1 MMSLFK
7 DFYVK
12 VGRSPLYWVPL
23 LVFSI
28 VGYSFSIYNR
38 TIHWDDFLKDVYNEI
53 MLSNR
58 WGMVLWG
65 KLTGVMDLVP
75 FVDRF
80 LTLAFLVI
88 ASVLISI
95 LFYYLNQKK
104 GEILSYTVL
113 SSMMLT
119 YPLINEI
126 YEFTGADLQFTGNL
140 ALMILAFIYLT
151 LNIEKPTSRT
161 MAVACLLM
169 ILPASSYEVALFSY
183 LTLLCAVI
191 LYKYN
196 ILSCTKISM
205 KRWLWENV
213 YYLLP
218 LVAAVII
225 RFIVAFLLREIY
237 DLPFYAGGSTGISY
251 ENTTIT
257 YILGSNG
264 YRYIFAGL
272 VYFPI
277 TVFVIALV
285 VFAIY
290 LIYLYIVERKIQ
302 VIGLGMLL
310 VISLFSLSI
319 IQGCCMQYR
328 TAQSLTVFVAFVAFM
343 ITRLEVKGRYK
354 FLPHVLLLFLCW
366 HQSVFLNRSLAL
378 NNMRSN
384 NEAASIRYVGCRLIS
399 EFDTKKPIV
408 LLTNEDY
415 YGGYLGPWITKRAY
429 ADDNTWN
436 GRLFNSL
443 TKKYLPEKYH
453 HYKYYNSNIINAIG
467 LGGTQRNTFAYYGF
481 NLNIQDFSSVLSSI
495 KDDKKRM
502 LVENFYNKANEV
514 IPPLGIQDI
523 GECIFVNFD
532 IK

>member
-1 MMSLFK
+1 MISLFK
-7 DFYVK
+7 EFYNK

-38 TIHWDDFLKDVYNEI
+38 TIHWDDFLKEWYNEI

-58 WGMVLWG
+58 WGMVLWS

-88 ASVLISI
+88 ASVLMSI
-95 LFYYLNQKK
+95 LFFSLNQKR

-151 LNIEKPTSRT
+151 LNIEKPTWRT
-161 MAVACLLM
+161 MAVACLFM

-196 ILSCTKISM
+196 ILNCTKISM

-225 RFIVAFLLREIY
+225 RFIVAFVLREIY
-237 DLPFYAGGSTGISY
+237 DLPFYAGGSTSITY

-277 TVFVIALV
+277 TVFVIALFF
-285 VFAIY
+285 FALY
-290 LIYLYIVERKIQ
+290 LIYLYVVERKIQ
-302 VIGLGMLL
+302 VFGLGVVL

-328 TAQSLTVFVAFVAFM
+328 TAQSLTIFVAFVAF
-343 ITRLEVKGRYK
+343 IVTRLEVRGRYK
-354 FLPHVLLLFLCW
+354 FLPHILLLFLCW
-366 HQSVFLNRSLAL
+366 HQSVFLNRALAL

-384 NEAASIRYVGCRLIS
+384 NEAASIRYIGYRLMS
-399 EFDTKKPIV
+399 EFDIKKPIV
-408 LLTNEDY
+408 ILTNEDY

-429 ADDNTWN
+429 ADSDTWN

-453 HYKYYNSNIINAIG
+453 HYKFYNSNIINAIG
-467 LGGTQRNTFAYYGF
+467 LGGTQRNTFSYYGF
-481 NLNIQDFSSVLSSI
+481 DLNIQDFSCVLSSI
-495 KDDKKRM
+495 KDSKERM
-502 LVENFYNKANEV
+502 RIENFYNKAGEV